1 MNFGYLPA
9 KTVEIEFATS
19 NPCESLSIRALS
31 VTLFAKCIF
40 CQKFQPP
47 YHFPTYHLLFG
58 TSLWCFQVYIRRWCT
73 AGKRMLLGFKRF
85 FFAPCYTCGFDFSC
99 QGSHAMSNIKL
110 SQHIDTADMQIV
122 SAQTGR
128 TGKVLPQVC
137 FIAHPQLSGTKG
149 PVHGDSCEE
158 T

>member
-1 MNFGYLPA
+1 
-9 KTVEIEFATS
+9 
-19 NPCESLSIRALS
+19 
-31 VTLFAKCIF
+31 
-40 CQKFQPP
+40 
-47 YHFPTYHLLFG
+47 
-58 TSLWCFQVYIRRWCT
+58 
-73 AGKRMLLGFKRF
+73 
-85 FFAPCYTCGFDFSC
+85 
-99 QGSHAMSNIKL
+99 MSNIKL

-122 SAQTGR
+122 SARTGR